1 MDMEN
6 KVELRKGSRERE
18 VGNQNVRREIE
29 KERENQKVRREW
41 TLRDTDNEQALD
53 ESEFREGRTE
63 VGEKGEQMMI
73 ITRAK
78 GVQ

>member
-29 KERENQKVRREW
+29 KEREN
-41 TLRDTDNEQALD
+41 
-53 ESEFREGRTE
+53 
-63 VGEKGEQMMI
+63 
-73 ITRAK
+73 
-78 GVQ
+78 